1 MKIAITATGPDLD
14 SIVDP
19 RFGRCAHFLIID
31 PETLEYESIENP
43 NISLGGGAGIQSV
56 QLMAQKEVDTVLTGN
71 CGPNAFRTFEAS
83 GIQVI
88 TGVSGSIQEA
98 VNQYNSGAH
107 PNATSPNVTSH
118 FGMRG
123 TMRYSLSPGGG
134 PQAASPGSNAAGG
147 GMGRKMGGGGS
158 GMGRG
163 MGRGRGMS
171 GGMQSD
177 SFQTYSGGRQN
188 DSGGIDALK
197 EQVKIMEERLASLKE
212 QIQDREERGKDSRLI
227 AHVIPERCTDCRFCQ
242 DVCPTGAISFI
253 ESVARIDGA
262 NCTACGRCVE
272 ACPQEAIVLRT
283 A

>member
-134 PQAASPGSNAAGG
+134 PQAASPGYNAAGG
-147 GMGRKMGGGGS
+147 GMGRGMGGGGR

-163 MGRGRGMS
+163 MGRGRGMR

-177 SFQTYSGGRQN
+177 SFQTYSGERQN
-188 DSGGIDALK
+188 DSGGIDALN
-197 EQVKIMEERLASLKE
+197 EQVKIREERLAALKE
-212 QIQDREERGKDSRLI
+212 QIQDKEERDKDSRLI
-227 AHVIPERCTDCRFCQ
+227 AHVIPKRCTGCKVCQ

-253 ESVARIDGA
+253 ESVARINGA
-262 NCTACGRCVE
+262 DCTGCGQCVE

>member
-14 SIVDP
+14 SSVDP
-19 RFGRCAHFLIID
+19 RFGRCAYFLIID
-31 PETLEYESIENP
+31 PETMEYGSIENP
-43 NISLGGGAGIQSV
+43 NISLGGGAGIQSA

-134 PQAASPGSNAAGG
+134 
-147 GMGRKMGGGGS
+147 MGRKMGGGGS

-212 QIQDREERGKDSRLI
+212 QIQDREERDKDSRLI

-242 DVCPTGAISFI
+242 DVCPTGVISFI
-253 ESVARIDGA
+253 ESVARIDSA